1 MDLISENTGITIGVV
16 IVLIGGVVWLT
27 KLHSLASTNARRLK
41 QVERMNNERD
51 SSLGKRIDLLETET
65 NTILE
70 RMARIETKLD
80 FLIENLK
87 K

>member
-1 MDLISENTGITIGVV
+1 MELISENTGITIGL
-16 IVLIGGVVWLT
+16 VLIIAGGVIWLT
-27 KLHSLASTNARRLK
+27 KLHSLALANARRLK
-41 QVERMNNERD
+41 DFEKMNTDRD
-51 SSLGKRIDLLETET
+51 TSLARRVDLLEAET

-80 FLIENLK
+80 FLIEHLK